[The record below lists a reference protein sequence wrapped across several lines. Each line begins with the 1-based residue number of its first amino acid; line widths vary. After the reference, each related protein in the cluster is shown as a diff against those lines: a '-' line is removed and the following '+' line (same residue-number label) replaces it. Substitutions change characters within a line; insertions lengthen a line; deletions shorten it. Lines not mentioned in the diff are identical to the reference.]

1 MENTWVNTYG
11 IAETLAIDLQ
21 ARLADMEAIGAL
33 VAAAHLE
40 ASIEALRRQFGLPRE
55 ASETD

>member
-1 MENTWVNTYG
+1 MNTYG